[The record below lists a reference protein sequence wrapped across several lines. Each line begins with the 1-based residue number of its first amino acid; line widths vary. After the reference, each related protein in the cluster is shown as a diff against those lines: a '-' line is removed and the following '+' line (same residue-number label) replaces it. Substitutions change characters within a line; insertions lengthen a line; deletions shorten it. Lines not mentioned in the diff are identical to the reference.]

1 LGNTLEMETQAASL
15 LTMGTATDVESVSA
29 FVDEIVAGT
38 GWEVDS
44 VRHRMNRV
52 DPPNSY
58 WSVFSIDINK
68 DGEERNL
75 RLVAKGAMNAQ
86 AWEHLS
92 ARLMRHGAGNL
103 CDPINGIG
111 YPRLFPESRHAYWFY
126 PYDPSMPNLPLA
138 NDPVRMASVLFGL
151 DSAADML
158 TAARHLEIERVRY
171 LPEVGAILRYTIDV
185 GGTPMSI
192 FGKVQP
198 GRRGLRTNRI
208 VEGLWQASAR
218 YPGYLN
224 LPRPLGYVEE
234 MGMLLEE
241 GIRGKPVGERRTST
255 QFMLVP
261 EPAAEALAVIHESRV
276 ENDERITIEEE
287 LARLD
292 TVAEKFA
299 YVHPEGHFLLKD
311 LITHMRDRVQKTPE
325 EDWLPTHGDL
335 KYDQFMF
342 HNDRFT
348 LLDFD
353 YYATAETSYDLG
365 KFCAYLVP
373 TRPKDW
379 RDSVAVEEA
388 RVRFIRR
395 YRELRPNATLQRF
408 GVYEALQ
415 FALRAMATMW
425 GAKPGWHRVAETY
438 LVLGF
443 ERLKSRL
450 PE

>member
-1 LGNTLEMETQAASL
+1 MEA
-15 LTMGTATDVESVSA
+15 ATDKESVA
-29 FVDEIVAGT
+29 LFVAEILAGT

-44 VRHRMNRV
+44 IRRRV
-52 DPPNSY
+52 DRIDPPNSY
-58 WSVFSIDINK
+58 WSVFSVDINK
-68 DGEERNL
+68 EEEERNL
-75 RLVAKGAMNAQ
+75 RLVARGALNPQ
-86 AWEHLS
+86 AWEHLN
-92 ARLMRHGAGNL
+92 ARLIRHGAGNQ
-103 CDPINGIG
+103 CDPINAIG
-111 YPRLFPESRHAYWFY
+111 YPRLFPETQHAYWFY
-126 PYDPSMPNLPLA
+126 PFDPSMPNLPLA
-138 NDPVRMASVLFGL
+138 TDRVRMAAVLFGL
-151 DSAADML
+151 DNAHDILAA
-158 TAARHLEIERVRY
+158 AQNLEIERVRY
-171 LPEVGAILRYTIDV
+171 LPEVGAILRYTLHA
-185 GGTPMSI
+185 GGTPLTI
-192 FGKVQP
+192 YGKVQP
-198 GRRGLRTNRI
+198 GHRGLRTYRI
-208 VEGLWQASAR
+208 VEGLWQASAK
-218 YPGYLN
+218 YPGLLN
-224 LPRPLGYVEE
+224 LPRPLGYVED

-241 GIRGKPVGERRTST
+241 GVRGKPVGDRRTSA

-276 ENDERITIEEE
+276 ESDERITIAAE

-292 TVAEKFA
+292 QVAEKFA

-311 LITHMRDRVQKTPE
+311 LIAHMKERVQNTRE
-325 EDWLPTHGDL
+325 EEWLPTHGDL

-342 HNDRFT
+342 HNDQFT

-379 RDSVAVEEA
+379 RDSVAAEEA

-395 YRELRPNATLQRF
+395 YRELRPHATLHRF
-408 GVYEALQ
+408 QVYEALQ

-425 GAKPGWHRVAETY
+425 GAKPGWQRVAETY